1 MNRSGTCQSSQSL
14 QEFWRIALRVIL
26 ILPRALAGK
35 RSAGIKPTVFDIK
48 KARLH
53 FCNRALLLLKN
64 PAIPTFALVGTII
77 GSESLTTVFGMGTGG
92 PFGYGHRER
101 TTGAVAHC
109 DPVDHDT
116 FWIGKC
122 YTLCSTIQYRPGIS
136 VT

>member
-1 MNRSGTCQSSQSL
+1 MLSRSVRT
-14 QEFWRIALRVIL
+14 
-26 ILPRALAGK
+26 
-35 RSAGIKPTVFDIK
+35 K

-92 PFGYGHRER
+92 PFGYGHREESR
-101 TTGAVAHC
+101 RAVALRDPLVC
-109 DPVDHDT
+109 DN

-122 YTLCSTIQYRPGIS
+122 YTLCSTIQYRPDTS
-136 VT
+136 AT

>member
-1 MNRSGTCQSSQSL
+1 MANIDR
-14 QEFWRIALRVIL
+14 LRFDSREIGL
-26 ILPRALAGK
+26 LAGK
-35 RSAGIKPTVFDIK
+35 RMIRDTDIAAWGDTLAGCAGIRSAGIKPTVFETK

-101 TTGAVAHC
+101 ATGAVAHC
-109 DPVDHDT
+109 DPV
-116 FWIGKC
+116 G
-122 YTLCSTIQYRPGIS
+122 L
-136 VT
+136 

>member
-1 MNRSGTCQSSQSL
+1 MGEMTAENNY
-14 QEFWRIALRVIL
+14 
-26 ILPRALAGK
+26 
-35 RSAGIKPTVFDIK
+35 SAMQTK

-64 PAIPTFALVGTII
+64 LAIPTFALVGTII

-101 TTGAVAHC
+101 ATGAVAHC
-109 DPVDHDT
+109 DPFLVCDT

-122 YTLCSTIQYRPGIS
+122 NTLCSTIQYRPDITAIAALSRKTVSDSTQPFEGLHL
-136 VT
+136 

>member
-1 MNRSGTCQSSQSL
+1 MFSFATWRLCAKINIKRVPRPGTYFRQRDSGKGVKEKYRRLPWFWRWRRWAGTVEDNRSTL
-14 QEFWRIALRVIL
+14 PLRGL
-26 ILPRALAGK
+26 R
-35 RSAGIKPTVFDIK
+35 IK

-101 TTGAVAHC
+101 ATGAVAHC
-109 DPVDHDT
+109 DPV
-116 FWIGKC
+116 G
-122 YTLCSTIQYRPGIS
+122 L
-136 VT
+136 

>member
-1 MNRSGTCQSSQSL
+1 MATATSQTLGWKRRVGTV
-14 QEFWRIALRVIL
+14 ET
-26 ILPRALAGK
+26 
-35 RSAGIKPTVFDIK
+35 TVLLWCFAPIK

-101 TTGAVAHC
+101 NTEAVARC
-109 DPVDHDT
+109 VPID
-116 FWIGKC
+116 
-122 YTLCSTIQYRPGIS
+122 LR
-136 VT
+136 

>member
-1 MNRSGTCQSSQSL
+1 VVPHTNDKSSSILSKDEFVQIVCQ
-14 QEFWRIALRVIL
+14 
-26 ILPRALAGK
+26 ALA
-35 RSAGIKPTVFDIK
+35 IK

-101 TTGAVAHC
+101 NTVAVADC
-109 DPVDHDT
+109 VP
-116 FWIGKC
+116 
-122 YTLCSTIQYRPGIS
+122 
-136 VT
+136 

>member
-1 MNRSGTCQSSQSL
+1 MLQAEIIPLTLRSLGEALWSCGRRAGTVEDNRSTLPLRGVGT
-14 QEFWRIALRVIL
+14 
-26 ILPRALAGK
+26 
-35 RSAGIKPTVFDIK
+35 K

-101 TTGAVAHC
+101 NTVAVADC
-109 DPVDHDT
+109 VP
-116 FWIGKC
+116 
-122 YTLCSTIQYRPGIS
+122 
-136 VT
+136 